1 MCCDAVSV
9 SLFPSFAECFA
20 TSVQSHETD
29 QAVVLLACRD
39 AIDTFDPIIS
49 TCLWTLRVVEPSHNV
64 CTADQPL
71 Q

>member
-9 SLFPSFAECFA
+9 SLSPSFAECFA
-20 TSVQSHETD
+20 TSVQS

-64 CTADQPL
+64 CIADQL
-71 Q
+71 LL